1 LYAAARE
8 LVASWITKRR
18 DSASAFN
25 ASKRRTAIPIL
36 SLKMKG
42 NGHQIIVTDMDTEQ
56 QKGEDEQST

>member
-1 LYAAARE
+1 

-25 ASKRRTAIPIL
+25 ASKRRTAISIL